1 MSIIY
6 NGHYRMKHRTWI
18 IEALRLHF
26 EEHLPRIEAG
36 RRLGIPKT
44 TVCDLF
50 VRFRKAGFLW
60 PLPSGMSEHELDARL
75 YRSLSAVPA
84 VVPEVTVMPEA
95 PAVRKRARRPNFT
108 HEFKISLVE
117 QSLLPGTN
125 VTQLARE
132 HNINDNQLFNWRRLY
147 RRGELLPRPGEPTLL
162 PVMLAPEPTR
172 NVTAPASVAE
182 SMSDEALCC
191 ELVLPSGTVRLK
203 GTLTPALLQM
213 LIREMKGASDDIS
226 PGGLT
231 HLAGCRNH

>member
-1 MSIIY
+1 M
-6 NGHYRMKHRTWI
+6 
-18 IEALRLHF
+18 
-26 EEHLPRIEAG
+26 
-36 RRLGIPKT
+36 
-44 TVCDLF
+44 
-50 VRFRKAGFLW
+50 
-60 PLPSGMSEHELDARL
+60 
-75 YRSLSAVPA
+75 
-84 VVPEVTVMPEA
+84 
-95 PAVRKRARRPNFT
+95 
-108 HEFKISLVE
+108 
-117 QSLLPGTN
+117 
-125 VTQLARE
+125 
-132 HNINDNQLFNWRRLY
+132 
-147 RRGELLPRPGEPTLL
+147 LPRPGEPTLL